1 MIRTLVPDVLRYGDY
16 SRLGESIYDHPFQ
29 WGSKRT
35 GPDLARE
42 GGLRGDSWHYLH
54 MLNPRDINPQSRM
67 PNYPWLFEK
76 KTDFKSLPAR
86 IAVQQRLGV
95 PYPIMTPEEIEQGA
109 REQAL
114 KIATGLV
121 GEKVRIAI
129 REGEKEPTNDT
140 EARDHL
146 AGKQIISL
154 IAYLQKLGS
163 YDVVAP
169 PEKPAPT
176 KPRTIMPGIPDDF
189 RKANPVAPS
198 VTDEAPAPDPA
209 VPTATPAPVSN

>member
-1 MIRTLVPDVLRYGDY
+1 M
-16 SRLGESIYDHPFQ
+16 
-29 WGSKRT
+29 
-35 GPDLARE
+35 
-42 GGLRGDSWHYLH
+42 RGDSWHYLH

-86 IAVQQRLGV
+86 IAVQQRIGV

-114 KIATGLV
+114 RIATGLV
-121 GEKVRIAI
+121 GEKVRIPI
-129 REGEKEPTNDT
+129 REGEKEPANET

-146 AGKQIISL
+146 ADKQIIAI

-169 PEKPAPT
+169 PGKPEPT
-176 KPRTIMPGIPDDF
+176 KPRTIKPGIPDQF
-189 RKANPVAPS
+189 RKTNPPAP
-198 VTDEAPAPDPA
+198 VLPDEALAPAPA
-209 VPTATPAPVSN
+209 AASQ